1 MEKLIELSMKDDMAR
16 FYILLKTFKNTHP
29 NHFGCSDEFSLLNEP
44 TPYLKASQAI
54 KYLDVKV
61 TPNDKFKQI
70 SVIKEEI
77 CNAIDTYW
85 KKQ

>member
-1 MEKLIELSMKDDMAR
+1 MKDDMAR
-16 FYILLKTFKNTHP
+16 FYILMKALKQTLP
-29 NHFGCSDEFSLLNEP
+29 SHFGCSDEFSLLNEP
-44 TPYLKASQAI
+44 NPYRKACNAI

-77 CNAIDTYW
+77 CSAVDNYW
-85 KKQ
+85 KKA